1 MAMGKSK
8 LSKTFIWILMG
19 LLFIGL
25 AGFGATSLTGT
36 ARSVAT
42 VGDKEV
48 STDAYLRSLRSEI
61 NAYSA
66 EVGRAVPVSEAQS
79 IGLDRQVLSQLITAR
94 ALDNEAARIGLS
106 VGDDVVAEQLLQ
118 VSAFQ
123 GPDGSFDR
131 DAYSFALR
139 NQGLTETEFEEQLRD
154 DTARTIL
161 QSALISGNTLP
172 DTYIDTLIA
181 YTGETRDFTWARL
194 TGADLETDLPEPD
207 EADLEAYYQDNIDR
221 YTVPELRDI
230 TYAWITPAMIVDT
243 VEIDTETLRASYEER
258 FDEFNMPE
266 RRLVERLVFS
276 TEDAAADALARLED
290 GLSFQ
295 ALVEERGLEMADVDM
310 GDVTR
315 DRLGDAADDV
325 FAADTGDVV
334 GPLPST
340 LGPALYRVN
349 AVLDAQTT
357 SFDEARPDLR
367 SELALDRARRVIET
381 LAQSI
386 DDELAAGATL
396 EEIADTTEAE
406 LGQIDWFSGADGSIA
421 AYDAFRT
428 AAADLD
434 EDDFPEVLELGDGGI
449 FAMRL
454 NRIQPPAPQPLEDVI
469 DQVRRGW
476 ETRELTNQLMQQ
488 AEDLEA
494 SLATGDSF
502 EALGLVARTETDLGR
517 DAQIA
522 DLPEG
527 LLSAVFDMQ
536 EGDTRAVPG
545 TGAAFLLRLDDINPV
560 DSADRNMQQLADA
573 LRNQAAN
580 SIAEDLFRAYA
591 GDVQRRAGVEVN
603 QGAINAIH
611 AQMQ

>member
-42 VGDKEV
+42 VGEKEV

-161 QSALISGNTLP
+161 QSALIAGNTLP

-230 TYAWITPAMIVDT
+230 TYAWITPTMIVDT

-488 AEDLEA
+488 AQDLEA

-502 EALGLVARTETDLGR
+502 EALGLVARTETELGR

-536 EGDTRAVPG
+536 EGDTRTVPG

>member
-161 QSALISGNTLP
+161 QSALIAGNTLP

-406 LGQIDWFSGADGSIA
+406 LGQIDWFPGADGAIA

-454 NRIQPPAPQPLEDVI
+454 NRIQPPAPQPMEDVI

-488 AEDLEA
+488 AQDLEA
-494 SLATGDSF
+494 SLANGDSF

-536 EGDTRAVPG
+536 EGDTRTVPG

>member
-42 VGDKEV
+42 VGEKEV

-94 ALDNEAARIGLS
+94 GLDNEAARIGLS
-106 VGDDVVAEQLLQ
+106 VGDEVVAEQLLQ
-118 VSAFQ
+118 VPAFQ

-131 DAYSFALR
+131 EAYSFALR

-161 QSALISGNTLP
+161 QSALVAGNTLP

-194 TGADLETDLPEPD
+194 TGADLDTSLPEPD
-207 EADLEAYYQDNIDR
+207 DADLEAYYQDNIDR

-243 VEIDTETLRASYEER
+243 VEIDTDTLRASYEER

-276 TEDAAADALARLED
+276 TEDAAAEAIARLED

-315 DRLGDAADDV
+315 DRLGDAASDV

-349 AVLDAQTT
+349 AVLDAQST

-381 LAQSI
+381 LAESI
-386 DDELAAGATL
+386 DNELAAGATL

-406 LGQIDWFSGADGSIA
+406 LGQIDWFPGADGSIA

-428 AAADLD
+428 AAAELD

-454 NRIQPPAPQPLEDVI
+454 NRIQPPAPRPLEDVS

-476 ETRELTNQLMQQ
+476 ETREQTNQLMQQ
-488 AEDLEA
+488 AKDLEA
-494 SLATGDSF
+494 SLASGDSF
-502 EALGLVARTETDLGR
+502 EALGLEARTETELGR

-522 DLPEG
+522 DLPAG
-527 LLSAVFDMQ
+527 LLSAVFDMK

-560 DSADRNMQQLADA
+560 DRTDRNMQQLADA

-580 SIAEDLFRAYA
+580 SIAEDLYRAYA